1 MKDTIRDLNVD
12 VGKGYDM
19 KQYVWSFVETLTD
32 PYGKGKA
39 SALDLLYNSVVELEI
54 CDSTVL

>member
-1 MKDTIRDLNVD
+1 MKYTIRDLNVD

-32 PYGKGKA
+32 PYRKGKA